1 MAITPVTE
9 VENPYLNY
17 QFQVFFA
24 GTTPVAAV
32 KSVSG
37 LTRKTASVSFHAG
50 GQPQTPLKI
59 PGQTDYE
66 PIRMER
72 GITKD
77 TAFEEWANMVSTYPN
92 TKTLGNQVDMTNF
105 RRNIQL
111 VLYNQA
117 GQPVIRYNIY
127 NCWPSEYTALPEL
140 NSEANAVAI
149 ASLTIEHEGWDRDT
163 TLTPPA

>member
-17 QFQVFFA
+17 QFQVFFE

-32 KSVSG
+32 TTVSG
-37 LTRKTASVSFHAG
+37 LTRRTQTVSFHAG
-50 GQPQTPLKI
+50 GQPQSPLKI
-59 PGQTDYE
+59 PGQSDYE

-72 GITKD
+72 GITTD
-77 TAFEEWANMVSTYPN
+77 AAFEQWAELVWSYPN
-92 TKTLGNQVDMTNF
+92 TKQLGNQIDLKNF

-117 GQPVIRYNIY
+117 GQAVIRYNIY
-127 NCWPSEYTALPEL
+127 NAWPSEYTALPEL

-163 TLTPPA
+163 TLTPPS